1 MQIRTSIMNLPMVRP
16 FRITRGTMTDSSTVL
31 VEVESGGV
39 VGFGEAAPIAR
50 YDTSVEDVM
59 AFYRD
64 YEPAS
69 RNPYRIE
76 ALLED
81 VPEAARCGL
90 DIALYD
96 WIGKDLGKPIWQ
108 LLGLDPS
115 KAGVTSL
122 TIGIEDTIDLTLERV
137 RALAHAPVLKIKLG
151 TGKEIETIEAVR
163 TVYRGAIRLD
173 ANEGWDA
180 EQTVRLLREL
190 HRYEIELCE
199 QPIPSGHPEQLRFI
213 RERVK
218 VPLVADEDSVV
229 AADLPALIGCVDG
242 VNLKL
247 AKAGGIRAGLAFI
260 HTARSLGFKIMLG
273 CMLETEVLCS
283 AAAQLTPL
291 VDWPD
296 IDGPLFL
303 ASSPFDGVD
312 VSTGKIV
319 LTDKPGIGVSARARV

>member
-1 MQIRTSIMNLPMVRP
+1 MQIKTSVLNLPMVRP
-16 FRITRGTMTDSSTVL
+16 FRITRGVMTDSSTVL
-31 VEVESGGV
+31 VEVESGGIT
-39 VGFGEAAPIAR
+39 GYGEAAPIAR
-50 YDTSVEDVM
+50 YDASVEDVM
-59 AFYRD
+59 TFYRD
-64 YEPAS
+64 YEPVS
-69 RNPYRIE
+69 NDPYRIE
-76 ALLED
+76 ALLEGI
-81 VPEAARCGL
+81 PEAARCGL

-96 WIGKDLGKPIWQ
+96 WVGKDLGKPIWQ
-108 LLGLDPS
+108 LLGLDPLR
-115 KAGVTSL
+115 AGVTSH

-137 RALAHAPVLKIKLG
+137 RALAHVPVLKMKLG
-151 TGKEIETIEAVR
+151 AGKEIETIEAVR
-163 TVYRGAIRLD
+163 TIYRGAIRLD

-180 EQTVRLLREL
+180 EQTVKLLREL

-199 QPIPSGHPEQLRFI
+199 QPIPAGHPEQLRFI

-218 VPLVADEDSVV
+218 IPLVADEDSVV
-229 AADLPALIGCVDG
+229 AGDLYALVGCVDG

-260 HTARSLGFKIMLG
+260 HTARSLGFKLMLG

-312 VSTGKIV
+312 ISTGKIV
-319 LTDKPGIGVSARARV
+319 LSDKPGIGVSARARV

>member
-1 MQIRTSIMNLPMVRP
+1 MIRP
-16 FRITRGTMTDSSTVL
+16 FRIARGVMTDSSTVL
-31 VEVESGGV
+31 VEVESDGITGY
-39 VGFGEAAPIAR
+39 GEAAPIAR
-50 YDTSVEDVM
+50 YDSSVEDVI
-59 AFYRD
+59 AFYGAYKQPSND
-64 YEPAS
+64 
-69 RNPYRIE
+69 PYRIDS
-76 ALLED
+76 LLEGI
-81 VPEAARCGL
+81 PEAARCGL

-96 WIGKDLGKPIWQ
+96 WIGKDLGKPVWQ

-115 KAGVTSL
+115 KAGVTSH
-122 TIGIEDTIDLTLERV
+122 TIGIEDTIDATLERV
-137 RALAHAPVLKIKLG
+137 RALAHVPALKIKLG
-151 TGKEIETIEAVR
+151 AGKEIETIEAVR

-180 EQTVRLLREL
+180 EQTVRLLGEL
-190 HRYEIELCE
+190 QPYDIELCE

-218 VPLVADEDSVV
+218 IPIVVDEDSIV
-229 AADLPALIGCVDG
+229 ATDLPALIGCVDG

-260 HTARSLGFKIMLG
+260 HTARALGFKIMLG

-283 AAAQLTPL
+283 AAAQLAPL

-319 LTDKPGIGVSARARV
+319 LTNEPGIGVSARVPA

>member
-1 MQIRTSIMNLPMVRP
+1 MQIRTSTMNLPMVRP

-31 VEVESGGV
+31 VEVESGGIT
-39 VGFGEAAPIAR
+39 GYGEAAPIAR
-50 YDTSVEDVM
+50 HDTSVEDVM
-59 AFYRD
+59 AFFRD

-69 RNPYRIE
+69 DDPYRIE
-76 ALLED
+76 ALLD
-81 VPEAARCGL
+81 GVPEAARCGL

-115 KAGVTSL
+115 NAGFTSL
-122 TIGIEDTIDLTLERV
+122 TIGIEDTIEATVERV
-137 RALAHAPVLKIKLG
+137 RAVAHVPVLKIKLG

-163 TVYRGAIRLD
+163 TAYRGAIRLD

-190 HRYEIELCE
+190 HRFEIELCE
-199 QPIPSGHPEQLRFI
+199 QPIPAGHPEQLRFI

-218 VPLVADEDSVV
+218 IPLVADEDSIV
-229 AADLPALIGCVDG
+229 AGDLPALIGCVDG

-283 AAAQLTPL
+283 AAAQLSPL

-303 ASSPFDGVD
+303 ASSPFEGVD
-312 VSTGKIV
+312 VSTGRIV
-319 LTDKPGIGVSARARV
+319 LTGKPGIGVSARARV

>member
-1 MQIRTSIMNLPMVRP
+1 MNVRTSIMNLPMVRP
-16 FRITRGTMTDSSTVL
+16 FRIAWGTMTASSTVL
-31 VEVESGGV
+31 VEVESEGITGY
-39 VGFGEAAPIAR
+39 GEAAPIAR
-50 YDTSVEDVM
+50 YQSSVEDVM
-59 AFYRD
+59 AFYAAYKAPSND
-64 YEPAS
+64 
-69 RNPYRIE
+69 PYRIE
-76 ALLED
+76 ALLEGI
-81 VPEAARCGL
+81 PPATRCGL

-96 WIGKDLGKPIWQ
+96 WIGKDVGKPLWQ

-115 KAGVTSL
+115 KAGVTSH
-122 TIGIEDTIDLTLERV
+122 TVGIEDTIDLTLERV
-137 RALAHAPVLKIKLG
+137 RALAHVPVLKIKLG
-151 TGKEIETIEAVR
+151 AGKEIETIAAVR

-173 ANEGWDA
+173 ANEGWNA

-190 HRYEIELCE
+190 QPYEIELCE

-218 VPLVADEDSVV
+218 IPIVADEDAVV
-229 AADLPALIGCVDG
+229 ATDLPALIGCVDG

-260 HTARSLGFKIMLG
+260 HTARALGFKIMLG

-283 AAAQLTPL
+283 AAAQIAPL

-296 IDGPLFL
+296 IEGPLFL
-303 ASSPFDGVD
+303 AYSPFDGVD

-319 LTDKPGIGVSARARV
+319 LTDKPGLGVSARVRA

>member
-1 MQIRTSIMNLPMVRP
+1 MKIRTSIMNLPMVRP
-16 FRITRGTMTDSSTVL
+16 FRIARGTLTESSTVL
-31 VEVESGGV
+31 VEVEANGITGY
-39 VGFGEAAPIAR
+39 GEAAPIAR
-50 YDTSVEDVM
+50 YDVSVEGVM

-64 YEPAS
+64 YEPPADD
-69 RNPYRIE
+69 PYRVE
-76 ALLED
+76 ALLEGI
-81 VPEAARCGL
+81 PEAARCGL

-96 WIGKDLGKPIWQ
+96 WIGKDLGKPVWQ
-108 LLGLDPS
+108 LLGLDPAA
-115 KAGVTSL
+115 AGVTSH
-122 TIGIEDTIDLTLERV
+122 TVGIEDRIEDTVDRV
-137 RALAHAPVLKIKLG
+137 RKLSALPVLKIKLG
-151 TGKEIETIEAVR
+151 AGKEIETIEAIR
-163 TVYRGAIRLD
+163 SVYRGAIRLD
-173 ANEGWDA
+173 ANEGWDP

-199 QPIPSGHPEQLRFI
+199 QPIPSGHPEQLRYI

-218 VPLVADEDSVV
+218 IPLVADEDSIV

-260 HTARSLGFKIMLG
+260 HTARALGFKLMLG
-273 CMLETEVLCS
+273 CMLETEVLAS
-283 AAAQLTPL
+283 AAAQLAPL

-319 LTDKPGIGVSARARV
+319 LTGKPGIGVKERARV